1 MTRWIGAFL
10 YLSSLIAVLV
20 TASHLSGVL
29 ALFPAAS
36 LTGPGGHLPLMTR
49 FNAQWLPQ
57 SPLLLC
63 GVGVATLLAAL
74 YVWRAQRGAPHRAFV
89 LATLAALNYFSALF
103 CSLMLLVTWF
113 YLPRLMLPG

>member
-1 MTRWIGAFL
+1 M
-10 YLSSLIAVLV
+10 
-20 TASHLSGVL
+20 
-29 ALFPAAS
+29 
-36 LTGPGGHLPLMTR
+36 
-49 FNAQWLPQ
+49 
-57 SPLLLC
+57 
-63 GVGVATLLAAL
+63 ATLLAAL